1 MRILVVEDN
10 SMIRSATQ
18 CLLEEWGFAVTCAG
32 SVAEAVDSLDGTFSH
47 LLCDLNLPDGTGT
60 EVIRQAKRLSRS
72 IRTVAM
78 TGSATLGL
86 QNASRDAGADWV
98 LTKPAAI
105 RDLRFALQS

>member
-10 SMIRSATQ
+10 PLIRSATQ
-18 CLLEEWGFAVTCAG
+18 CLLEEWGFAVQCAG
-32 SVAEAVDSLDGTFSH
+32 SVEEAVNSLNDTFSH

-60 EVIRQAKRLSRS
+60 EVIREAKRRSRS

-78 TGSATLGL
+78 TGNAAWGL
-86 QNASRDAGADWV
+86 QNDGMDAGADWV
-98 LTKPAAI
+98 LTKPAAM